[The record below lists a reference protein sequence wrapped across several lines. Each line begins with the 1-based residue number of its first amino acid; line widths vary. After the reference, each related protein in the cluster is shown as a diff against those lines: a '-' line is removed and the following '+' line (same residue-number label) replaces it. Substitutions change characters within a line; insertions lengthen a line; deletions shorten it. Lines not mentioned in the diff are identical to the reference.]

1 MSTTKRISGDYNIA
15 SIEPSDNVVISTHTV
30 TINGNLDVLGNT
42 TQIETTELTV
52 EDPFITVSSNNT
64 GNLSTALFQEQGLV
78 TQSSSNS
85 FAGIR
90 FNNSTE
96 EWEISP
102 SVAANGAP
110 VTAYQPIGLAAAA
123 NPGGD
128 NNDIQFKASANS
140 FGGNSNFTFNGSDTV
155 TLTGQ
160 LVYANIGSTPSATAN
175 AVTLY
180 SKVEGSGGTG
190 MYIKSNTA
198 DEELVSKS
206 KAIVFGIIF

>member
-52 EDPFITVSSNNT
+52 DDPFITVSANNT
-64 GNLSTALFQEQGLV
+64 GNLSTAVFQEQGLV
-78 TQSSSNS
+78 TQSSATT
-85 FAGIR
+85 FAGLR

-96 EWEISP
+96 LWEISP
-102 SVAANGAP
+102 RVAANGAP
-110 VTAYQPIGLAAAA
+110 VTAYEPIGLANAAS
-123 NPGGD
+123 PGGD
-128 NNDIQFKASANS
+128 TNDIQFKAGANT
-140 FGGNSNFTFNGSDTV
+140 FGGNSNFTFNGTDTV

-160 LVYANIGSTPSATAN
+160 LVYANIGITPSATAN

-180 SKVEGSGGTG
+180 SKAEGEGGTG

-198 DEELVSKS
+198 DDELVSRS
-206 KAIVFGIIF
+206 RAIVYSIIF